1 MIEKDIVTSKIKN
14 MIEKDTVKPRI
25 KNIIVSICTIVIIS
39 CIAAFAL
46 ITVNLLSKE
55 EFSYADSLNDTVLTV
70 EKENISLKEI
80 SYYILVAETNYNEA
94 ANIYNED
101 NPHAFWNIALNM
113 KYFRNRIKQSVI
125 DACTRDNVY
134 YQQALKEG
142 YTLKEEEL
150 QEIRDKALEEIS
162 KMTDWQM
169 KITDYQMSDMVNVLT
184 KIAYSRKY
192 AENLMAEGYTA
203 QELDVDGSKYEEIK
217 KDYAVSINQ
226 KIWKN
231 ITLGKVTI
239 NNEDAAR

>member
-1 MIEKDIVTSKIKN
+1 MIK
-14 MIEKDTVKPRI
+14 KDTVTPKIR
-25 KNIIVSICTIVIIS
+25 NIVVSICTVVIIIS
-39 CIAAFAL
+39 IAAFAL
-46 ITVNLLSKE
+46 ITLNLLPKK
-55 EFSYADSLNDTVLTV
+55 EFSYADSLDDTVLTV

-113 KYFRNRIKQSVI
+113 KYFRNRVKQSVI
-125 DACTRDNVY
+125 DACTRDNIY

-150 QEIRDKALEEIS
+150 EEIKDKALEEIS
-162 KMTDWQM
+162 KMTDFQM
-169 KITDYQMSDMVNVLT
+169 KLTSYQISDMTAVLT
-184 KIAYSRKY
+184 KIAYSKKY

-217 KDYAVSINQ
+217 KNYAVLINQ

-239 NNEDAAR
+239 NNEEAVH

>member
-1 MIEKDIVTSKIKN
+1 M
-14 MIEKDTVKPRI
+14 
-25 KNIIVSICTIVIIS
+25 
-39 CIAAFAL
+39 
-46 ITVNLLSKE
+46 
-55 EFSYADSLNDTVLTV
+55 
-70 EKENISLKEI
+70 
-80 SYYILVAETNYNEA
+80 
-94 ANIYNED
+94 
-101 NPHAFWNIALNM
+101 
-113 KYFRNRIKQSVI
+113 
-125 DACTRDNVY
+125 
-134 YQQALKEG
+134 
-142 YTLKEEEL
+142 KEEEL

>member
-162 KMTDWQM
+162 KMTD
-169 KITDYQMSDMVNVLT
+169 
-184 KIAYSRKY
+184 
-192 AENLMAEGYTA
+192 
-203 QELDVDGSKYEEIK
+203 
-217 KDYAVSINQ
+217 
-226 KIWKN
+226 
-231 ITLGKVTI
+231 
-239 NNEDAAR
+239 

>member
-1 MIEKDIVTSKIKN
+1 MIK
-14 MIEKDTVKPRI
+14 KDTVTPKIR
-25 KNIIVSICTIVIIS
+25 NIVVSICTVVIIIS
-39 CIAAFAL
+39 IAAFAL
-46 ITVNLLSKE
+46 ITLNLLSKK
-55 EFSYADSLNDTVLTV
+55 EFSYADSLDDTVLTV

-113 KYFRNRIKQSVI
+113 KYFRNRVKQSVI
-125 DACTRDNVY
+125 DACTRDNIY

-150 QEIRDKALEEIS
+150 EEIKDKALEEIS
-162 KMTDWQM
+162 KMTDFQM
-169 KITDYQMSDMVNVLT
+169 KLTGYQISDMTAVLT
-184 KIAYSRKY
+184 KIAYSKKY

-217 KDYAVSINQ
+217 KNYAVLINQ

-239 NNEDAAR
+239 NNEEAVH

>member
-1 MIEKDIVTSKIKN
+1 MIKATQK
-14 MIEKDTVKPRI
+14 T
-25 KNIIVSICTIVIIS
+25 KNIIVSICTIIIIIS
-39 CIAAFAL
+39 IAAFVL
-46 ITVNLLSKE
+46 ITINLLSRE
-55 EFSYADSLNDTVLTV
+55 EFSYADSLDDTVLTV

-94 ANIYNED
+94 ANIYNEE

-113 KYFRNRIKQSVI
+113 KYFRNRVKQSVI
-125 DACTRDNVY
+125 DACTRDNIY
-134 YQQALKEG
+134 YQQALQEG

-150 QEIRDKALEEIS
+150 EEIEDKALEEIS

-169 KITDYQMSDMVNVLT
+169 KLTEYQMGDMVKVLT

-192 AENLMAEGYTA
+192 AEHLMAEGYTA
-203 QELDVDGSKYEEIK
+203 LELDVDGSKYEEIK
-217 KDYAVSINQ
+217 SEYTVSVNQ

-239 NNEDAAR
+239 NNEEAVQ

>member
-1 MIEKDIVTSKIKN
+1 MIKKDTFTPKIKN
-14 MIEKDTVKPRI
+14 IV
-25 KNIIVSICTIVIIS
+25 VSICTVVIIIS
-39 CIAAFAL
+39 IAAFAL
-46 ITVNLLSKE
+46 ITLNLLSKK
-55 EFSYADSLNDTVLTV
+55 EFSYADSLDDTVLTV

-113 KYFRNRIKQSVI
+113 KYFRNRVKQSVI
-125 DACTRDNVY
+125 DACTRDNIY

-150 QEIRDKALEEIS
+150 EEIKDKALEEIS
-162 KMTDWQM
+162 KMTDFQM
-169 KITDYQMSDMVNVLT
+169 KLTGYQISDMTAVLT
-184 KIAYSRKY
+184 KIAYSKKY

-217 KDYAVSINQ
+217 KNYAVLINQ

-239 NNEDAAR
+239 NNEEAVH

>member
-1 MIEKDIVTSKIKN
+1 MLFRS
-14 MIEKDTVKPRI
+14 
-25 KNIIVSICTIVIIS
+25 
-39 CIAAFAL
+39 
-46 ITVNLLSKE
+46 
-55 EFSYADSLNDTVLTV
+55 
-70 EKENISLKEI
+70 
-80 SYYILVAETNYNEA
+80 
-94 ANIYNED
+94 
-101 NPHAFWNIALNM
+101 PHAFWNIALNM

>member
-1 MIEKDIVTSKIKN
+1 MIEKEAITPK
-14 MIEKDTVKPRI
+14 T
-25 KNIIVSICTIVIIS
+25 KNIIVSICTIAIIIS
-39 CIAAFAL
+39 IAAFAL
-46 ITVNLLSKE
+46 ITVKLVSKK
-55 EFSYADSLNDTVLTV
+55 EFSYTDSLDHTVLTV
-70 EKENISLKEI
+70 ENETISLKEI

-101 NPHAFWNIALNM
+101 NPHAFWNMALNM

-125 DACTRDNVY
+125 DACTRDNIY

-142 YTLKEEEL
+142 YTLKEEVL
-150 QEIRDKALEEIS
+150 GEIQDEALEEIS
-162 KMTDWQM
+162 KMTDFQM
-169 KITDYQMSDMVNVLT
+169 KLTDYHMSDMISVLT

-192 AENLMAEGYTA
+192 VEDLIAEGYTA

-239 NNEDAAR
+239 NNEEEVR